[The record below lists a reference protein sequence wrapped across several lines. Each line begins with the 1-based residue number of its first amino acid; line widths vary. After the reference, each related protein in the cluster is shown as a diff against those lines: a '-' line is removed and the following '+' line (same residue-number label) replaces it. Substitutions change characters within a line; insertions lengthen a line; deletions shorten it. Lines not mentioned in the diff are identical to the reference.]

1 MKSSGVKEEIGDEN
15 RRLARRQGFS
25 PIHHGRG
32 GKGKRASRL
41 LQRSFQGAF
50 TTIIFQPREA
60 AGSAL
65 SGADK

>member
-32 GKGKRASRL
+32 EKGKRASRL
-41 LQRSFQGAF
+41 LQRSFQGGPLLPLF
-50 TTIIFQPREA
+50 FSQ
-60 AGSAL
+60 GKQLAL
-65 SGADK
+65 L